1 MATVIFFILWQLRKR
16 FKTPG
21 VLFAIYCMFNGAER
35 FFIEKIRVNAIIE
48 WGGFSFTQAE
58 LISSITFVSGALL
71 LWYLTKKR

>member
-1 MATVIFFILWQLRKR
+1 
-16 FKTPG
+16 
-21 VLFAIYCMFNGAER
+21 MFNGAER